1 VGLKASKSPACAR
14 LRTRIGVTVNNS
26 GLASQWTCSLL
37 AFVALLSIQTGAQQG
52 SAIASAG
59 GPIAASPT
67 HLIFGTVPPGAS
79 NTLHETLT
87 NRGKAS
93 VTISQ
98 VQVSNAAFRVKGLT
112 LPLSLAGGH
121 SVTFSVVFVPR
132 VVGTNSGD
140 LLVRSTASNPQLNVA
155 LSGAEALRG
164 KLTLA
169 PTTLNFGSVA
179 TGANKSLSGTLSAT
193 GNPVNLWSITT
204 TNAEFK
210 VSGISLPLTIPA
222 GHSVPFTV
230 TFAPQSSGTATGT
243 LAFTSNASDYMADES
258 LTGNGGVA
266 AQHSVT
272 LSWAA
277 SSSTAVVG
285 YNVYRSTVS
294 GGPYA
299 RITSG
304 PDGSLSYTDIAV
316 SAGKS
321 YFYVV
326 TAVEGN
332 GTESTYSNQA
342 MAVIP

>member
-1 VGLKASKSPACAR
+1 MQAWAAS
-14 LRTRIGVTVNNS
+14 
-26 GLASQWTCSLL
+26 
-37 AFVALLSIQTGAQQG
+37 
-52 SAIASAG
+52 
-59 GPIAASPT
+59 PIAASSAN
-67 HLIFGTVPPGAS
+67 LNFGTVEPGGS
-79 NTLHETLT
+79 NTRLETLT
-87 NRGKAS
+87 NHGPTS

-98 VQVSNAAFRVKGLT
+98 ATVSNAAFSIRGLT

-121 SVTFSVVFVPR
+121 SVTFKVVFVPR
-132 VVGTNSGD
+132 VAGATSGS
-140 LLVRSTASNPQLNVA
+140 LSVRSTASNPQLSVA
-155 LSGAEALRG
+155 LSGGEASRG
-164 KLTLA
+164 KLTLSPA
-169 PTTLNFGSVA
+169 TLNFGSV
-179 TGANKSLSGTLSAT
+179 TSGSQSSLKGALSAT
-193 GNPVNLWSITT
+193 GQSVTLWSVTT

-230 TFAPQSSGTATGT
+230 TFAPQSAGTTSGT
-243 LAFTSNASDYMADES
+243 LAFQSNASNSPADES
-258 LTGNGGVA
+258 VTGGAAGT

-277 SSSTAVVG
+277 SSSTGVMG

-299 RITSG
+299 RLTSG
-304 PDGSLSYTDIAV
+304 PDASLSYTDGAV
-316 SAGKS
+316 SAGQS

-326 TAVEGN
+326 TAVESN

>member
-1 VGLKASKSPACAR
+1 M
-14 LRTRIGVTVNNS
+14 
-26 GLASQWTCSLL
+26 
-37 AFVALLSIQTGAQQG
+37 
-52 SAIASAG
+52 
-59 GPIAASPT
+59 
-67 HLIFGTVPPGAS
+67 
-79 NTLHETLT
+79 
-87 NRGKAS
+87 
-93 VTISQ
+93 
-98 VQVSNAAFRVKGLT
+98 

-132 VVGTNSGD
+132 LVGTNSGD

-155 LSGAEALRG
+155 LSGVEAARG
-164 KLTLA
+164 TLTLA
-169 PTTLNFGSVA
+169 PTALNFGSVA
-179 TGANKSLSGTLSAT
+179 TGSSRSLSATLSAT
-193 GNPVNLWSITT
+193 GDPVNLRSITT

-230 TFAPQSSGTATGT
+230 TFAPQSSGTTTGT
-243 LAFTSNASDYMADES
+243 LAFRSNAANSPADES
-258 LTGNGGVA
+258 LTGGGAVT

-277 SSSTAVVG
+277 SSSRGVVG
-285 YNVYRSTVS
+285 YNVYRSPVS

>member
-1 VGLKASKSPACAR
+1 
-14 LRTRIGVTVNNS
+14 VNNS
-26 GLASQWTCSLL
+26 GLASQWTLSLL
-37 AFVALLSIQTGAQQG
+37 VFVALLSIQTGAQQV

-59 GPIAASPT
+59 GPIAASAT

-98 VQVSNAAFRVKGLT
+98 AQVSNAAFRVKGLT
-112 LPLSLAGGH
+112 VPLSLAGGH

-155 LSGAEALRG
+155 LSGAEAPRG

-169 PTTLNFGSVA
+169 PTTLSFGSVA
-179 TGANKSLSGTLSAT
+179 TGSNRSLSGTLSAT

-210 VSGISLPLTIPA
+210 VSGISVPLTIPA

-243 LAFTSNASDYMADES
+243 LAFRSNASNSTDES
-258 LTGNGGVA
+258 LAGNGGAA

>member
-1 VGLKASKSPACAR
+1 MQAS
-14 LRTRIGVTVNNS
+14 
-26 GLASQWTCSLL
+26 
-37 AFVALLSIQTGAQQG
+37 AQQVV
-52 SAIASAG
+52 AAASAG
-59 GPIAASPT
+59 GAIAASPT
-67 HLIFGTVPPGAS
+67 SLIFGTVAPGVAH
-79 NTLHETLT
+79 TLRETLT
-87 NRGKAS
+87 NRGTTN

-98 VQVSNAAFRVKGLT
+98 ASVSNPVFRVSGLT
-112 LPLSLAGGH
+112 LPLSLPAGH
-121 SVTFSVVFVPR
+121 SVTFSVVFVAR

-140 LLVRSTASNPQLNVA
+140 LLVRSTASSPQLNIA
-155 LSGAEALRG
+155 LSGVGAPRG

-169 PTTLNFGSVA
+169 PAALNFGNVSA
-179 TGANKSLSGTLSAT
+179 GSKSLSGTLSAT

-210 VSGISLPLTIPA
+210 VSGISLPLRLPA

-243 LAFTSNASDYMADES
+243 LAFRSNAANSPADES

-277 SSSTAVVG
+277 SSSTGVVG
-285 YNVYRSTVS
+285 YNVYRSIAS

-304 PDGSLSYTDIAV
+304 PDGSLSYTDGAV

>member
-1 VGLKASKSPACAR
+1 V
-14 LRTRIGVTVNNS
+14 
-26 GLASQWTCSLL
+26 
-37 AFVALLSIQTGAQQG
+37 
-52 SAIASAG
+52 
-59 GPIAASPT
+59 
-67 HLIFGTVPPGAS
+67 
-79 NTLHETLT
+79 
-87 NRGKAS
+87 
-93 VTISQ
+93 
-98 VQVSNAAFRVKGLT
+98 
-112 LPLSLAGGH
+112 
-121 SVTFSVVFVPR
+121 
-132 VVGTNSGD
+132 
-140 LLVRSTASNPQLNVA
+140 NVA
-155 LSGAEALRG
+155 LSGAEAPRG

-230 TFAPQSSGTATGT
+230 TFAPQSSGSATGT
-243 LAFTSNASDYMADES
+243 LAFRSNASNSMDES

-277 SSSTAVVG
+277 SSSAGVVG

-304 PDGSLSYTDIAV
+304 PDGSMSYTDIAV